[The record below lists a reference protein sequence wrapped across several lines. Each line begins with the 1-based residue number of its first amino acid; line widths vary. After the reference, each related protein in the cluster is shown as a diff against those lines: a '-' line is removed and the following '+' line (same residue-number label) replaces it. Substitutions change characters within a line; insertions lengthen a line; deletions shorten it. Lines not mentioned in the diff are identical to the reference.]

1 MITSAKKKRHVHR
14 DSWPMPNWQDF
25 VCKEKDLVG
34 EMPKSRNRL
43 WISLEMIRAQKLDG
57 LNDLYIPEMT
67 GFLPLMNS
75 APAIA
80 MWHLDQSQ
88 CTTHWYHP
96 LGILRPAGFPKLIVE
111 IHIDPKRN
119 SQCVTFPLFEGI
131 GQFCVYVSLCQFA
144 DLYGLYHPCLKIL
157 FQTCRK
163 WMKIVYCISCQM
175 GVSPKN
181 SHGLYDKLLLI
192 SRTIWMSF

>member
-1 MITSAKKKRHVHR
+1 
-14 DSWPMPNWQDF
+14 MPNWQDF

-43 WISLEMIRAQKLDG
+43 WISLEMIRAQKLDGAQFFFHG

-96 LGILRPAGFPKLIVE
+96 LGILRPVSGFPPSWSSKFTSTRKKKQPMCNLPPIWG
-111 IHIDPKRN
+111 
-119 SQCVTFPLFEGI
+119 SMM
-131 GQFCVYVSLCQFA
+131 VYVNSVSMSVYVNLRICMVCIIHVLKFSFRHVENGWKKLCIA
-144 DLYGLYHPCLKIL
+144 SPVRWECHPKTATVCM
-157 FQTCRK
+157 TNC
-163 WMKIVYCISCQM
+163 S
-175 GVSPKN
+175 
-181 SHGLYDKLLLI
+181 
-192 SRTIWMSF
+192 